1 MRVRTIVS
9 KHESPLGHLTAW
21 IRVKKLTY
29 RKYIFIIFMGTL
41 AAAAR
46 GLIRGNIR
54 GNKWDSPQDYC
65 HTNINRRE
73 PMEGGGVKGD
83 DTWGKLKI

>member
-1 MRVRTIVS
+1 
-9 KHESPLGHLTAW
+9 
-21 IRVKKLTY
+21 
-29 RKYIFIIFMGTL
+29 MGTL

-73 PMEGGGVKGD
+73 PMEGGGGVKGD